1 MERVI
6 AYRGRKF
13 TIDNVQYLSHI
24 LNGGEE
30 VSRMM

>member
-1 MERVI
+1 VASIFHISLFESD
-6 AYRGRKF
+6 
-13 TIDNVQYLSHI
+13 DNVQYLSHI